1 MAYSQTDIYSKWQ
14 LR

>member
-1 MAYSQTDIYSKWQ
+1 MTYSQTDIYNKWQ